1 LEDEPR
7 RPKEGESFY
16 STIHNTVFIAGCGI
30 GYEKYWIATRKPV
43 KPVKPV
49 VEGWVFLDDKQR
61 SPKKDER
68 YYSNIGQRVL
78 LADSDFQSKSYWI
91 ATKVKVEKRPVVE
104 GWAFLEDEPRR
115 PKEGER
121 YYSDISQG
129 VFLANY
135 NLRCNKYWIAT
146 KIEAKARKIVRYEI
160 EPNAIGEL
168 RLIGRMNGSIDYLCR
183 FPDFIGFEHVD
194 GIIDSNSIN
203 YWRPE
208 SGIYVFQTTLTEIE
222 SGKVEVRHA
231 KFALFFE

>member
-1 LEDEPR
+1 MKFIHDGIEFDLCKPEMDGWEF
-7 RPKEGESFY
+7 KEYRHAVNNDFFFNGFRIEKWIGVASRNSF
-16 STIHNTVFIAGCGI
+16 
-30 GYEKYWIATRKPV
+30 P
-43 KPVKPV
+43 
-49 VEGWVFLDDKQR
+49 
-61 SPKKDER
+61 
-68 YYSNIGQRVL
+68 
-78 LADSDFQSKSYWI
+78 I
-91 ATKVKVEKRPVVE
+91 ATKVEVEKRPVVE

-194 GIIDSNSIN
+194 GIIDSNPIN
-203 YWRPE
+203 YWHGK
-208 SGIYVFQTTLTEIE
+208 SGIYVSKATFT
-222 SGKVEVRHA
+222 
-231 KFALFFE
+231 